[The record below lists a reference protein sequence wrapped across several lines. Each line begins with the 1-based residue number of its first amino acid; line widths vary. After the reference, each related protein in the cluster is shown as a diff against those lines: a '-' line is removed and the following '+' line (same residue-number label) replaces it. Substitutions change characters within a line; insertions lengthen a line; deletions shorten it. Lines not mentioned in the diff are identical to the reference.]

1 MKNCMKTSLLCVGK
15 TPGVLPIMVGHT
27 GRLGPKF
34 SLQVYKKL
42 GITKL
47 FTQESSS
54 LSLKITLQSGKAC
67 IFPPRRN
74 LRVYPRWHRRYGRL
88 SSHLAERHFGRH
100 RPSDLESRI
109 FVLPSQTPRIQDIV
123 KLCKLIWCRFFVALH
138 K

>member
-1 MKNCMKTSLLCVGK
+1 MWGRPGG
-15 TPGVLPIMVGHT
+15 TPYIGRPYR

-34 SLQVYKKL
+34 RLRVYERL